1 MKWLDRIFN
10 KVKQKSLSFFSTSL
24 GGVNGIENF
33 YDALNLQT
41 YKESLYLFIGVSM
54 IRDTVSGIPVQMY
67 RILNSDGDVEEV
79 YDDPFLDLIERPNYR
94 QTRLEFM
101 KLAVSY
107 YLLAGETF
115 WYMEREGEKS
125 LPTAMVNMR
134 PDFVEILFNS
144 DKTQIVAYEFRKA
157 DGTTLK
163 IAPEDVLHI
172 KNIDPT
178 NPARGVGVIRP
189 ATTRIL
195 TEKEASKYQA
205 STFKSQGR
213 PDIAVFT
220 DADPFTDE
228 MAEDSRTRWDKIYNS
243 GKERKAAGFFGAAVK
258 DIKLLNVSPKEMD
271 GIESMKFLREDILN
285 ALRIP
290 KQMIEPDVNYA
301 NSRVAYSIYLKNA
314 CEPVIDTFYDV
325 INNRWLTDQ
334 SSMEDKFL
342 DYDTEVGEDREMIL
356 KEAVESKRAGIVNQN
371 EARQL
376 LGWPMVEGGDD
387 FDEPVGMFQLSMK
400 KKALRIKAKRILA
413 KRSVL
418 KKKFAAVRSVADM
431 YRAEKAIGDVKRE
444 QNSVFYTE
452 EMKQAY
458 VRAYHKSVDNR
469 SKIFLDTINFYN
481 DGLYKRIIK
490 QMQDFGVNPENV
502 FDATIEIVEAKK
514 IFNPLMLSLYKKA
527 GQDTMDAVANGFSS
541 KASEQ
546 FYTVDD
552 VILALEARAE
562 FFILSMLD
570 TDYRQLRDI
579 IAQGLADGIGVEE
592 IGRNLRGYFDDMSV
606 ARARTIART
615 ETGRLVSMAT
625 DEAYRQSS
633 VVTGKEWLTARDS
646 NVRPY
651 TEGKLTGVE
660 GSVNDH
666 WQNEGTI
673 VAPGGTFKNGERFP
687 GELTINCRCALA
699 PAV

>member
-1 MKWLDRIFN
+1 MKLWNRFFN
-10 KVKQKSLSFFSTSL
+10 KVKQKTVAFFSSTI
-24 GGVNGIENF
+24 GGGFEDWFDV
-33 YDALNLQT
+33 LNMNA
-41 YKESLYLFIGVSM
+41 YKDSLYLNIGVSM
-54 IRDTVSGIPVQMY
+54 IRETVSGIPLEMH
-67 RILNSDGDVEEV
+67 RIKNKEGDTEEV
-79 YDDPFLDLIERPNYR
+79 IDDPFLEVLARPNYL
-94 QTRLEFM
+94 QTQKEFW
-101 KLAVSY
+101 KLSVAY
-107 YLLAGETF
+107 YLLAGEAF
-115 WYMEREGEKS
+115 WYLEREGEKS

-134 PDFVEILFNS
+134 PDYVEILFSTDRKN
-144 DKTQIVAYEFRKA
+144 IVGYEFRQGNG
-157 DGTTLK
+157 DILK
-163 IAPEDVLHI
+163 IRPEDVLHI

-178 NPARGVGVIRP
+178 NPARGLGVLRP
-189 ATTRIL
+189 AAVRIL
-195 TEKEASKYQA
+195 TEKEAAQYQA
-205 STFKSQGR
+205 QTFKSQGR

-220 DADPFTDE
+220 NEDSLTDE
-228 MAEDSRTRWDKIYNS
+228 QGEDARERWDKIYGN
-243 GKERKAAGFFGAAVK
+243 KNKRNAGFFGGNIK

-271 GIESMKFLREDILN
+271 GIESMKFLRDDIFA

-290 KQMIEPDVNYA
+290 KQMIDTDVNYA
-301 NSRVAYSIYLKNA
+301 NSRVAYATFLSQA
-314 CEPVIDTFYDV
+314 CEPVLDAFLDV
-325 INNRWLTDQ
+325 INNKYLTDQ
-334 SSMEDKFL
+334 GEDKFL
-342 DYDTEVGEDREMIL
+342 WYETEVGEDRELLL
-356 KEAVESKRAGIVNQN
+356 KEAVESKKAAIITQN
-371 EARQL
+371 EARDL
-376 LGWPMVEGGDD
+376 LGWPSVEGGDV
-387 FDEPVGMFQLSMK
+387 FSEQSSPFMLSFKRKALK
-400 KKALRIKAKRILA
+400 KKAKALLRKRP
-413 KRSVL
+413 VL
-418 KKKFAAVRSVADM
+418 VKKFAAVNAVARMLD
-431 YRAEKAIGDVKRE
+431 AEKALGDVKRE

-452 EMKQAY
+452 DMKQAY

-469 SKIFLDTINFYN
+469 AKIFLDTINFYN
-481 DGLYKRIIK
+481 DGLYKRIVK
-490 QMQDFGVNPENV
+490 QMEDFGINPENV
-502 FDATIEIVEAKK
+502 FDATIEIVEAKN

-527 GQDTMDAVANGFSS
+527 GQDTMDAVANGFSN

-552 VILALEARAE
+552 VINALEARAE

-592 IGRNLRGYFDDMSV
+592 IGRKLREYFDDMSV
-606 ARARTIART
+606 TRARTIART

-666 WQNEGTI
+666 YQNEGVI
-673 VAPGGTFKNGERFP
+673 VAPGGTFPNGERYP